1 MKFEIKS
8 WWSGSVLFS
17 IETDSWK
24 LAVEAAVKSGADLSG
39 ANLSGANLR
48 SANLSGADLSGANLS
63 GANLSGADLS
73 GANLSGANLRS
84 ANLSG
89 ADLSGANLSG
99 ANLSGAD
106 LSGAD
111 LRSADLSGANLRSA
125 DLSGANLRS
134 ADLDNAYL
142 DTGERFGEYI
152 KQVVPALL
160 TAGGKQLL
168 EVANETHWSCH
179 DWNNCPMAAAFSVTR
194 IDKIPLLYRPR
205 AEQFV
210 RLFDAGLIPLER
222 IVPAVPAEA
231 TEKQVSQ

>member
-99 ANLSGAD
+99 ANLSD
-106 LSGAD
+106 LSGAEPQE
-111 LRSADLSGANLRSA
+111 RGPQRRGSA